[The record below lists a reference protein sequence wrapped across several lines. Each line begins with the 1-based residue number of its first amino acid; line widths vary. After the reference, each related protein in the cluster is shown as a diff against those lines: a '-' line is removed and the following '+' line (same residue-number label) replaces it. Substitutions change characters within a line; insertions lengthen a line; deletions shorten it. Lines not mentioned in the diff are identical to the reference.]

1 MLAHIIRENYAEET
15 AQRKFSPIPP
25 TSPYKCASLAMDR
38 HCLGNILDKVI
49 SHLADNHT
57 IRYMDILEAMS
68 TLQVPEWNTLFTL
81 EDEINKAVFMLNQE
95 GWTYLYP
102 YGFVP
107 FNYVNQYGNRCLEN
121 SVDIIEGKSPENLHI
136 TKYIL
141 SRSISFM
148 SELLGHMEYISKLY
162 TLGGIQQAC
171 SLFMAFHMQAFACAR
186 PETGFGEMDTHDL
199 VTEYFRLES
208 YVIKDF
214 QVLSRM
220 LNEEVTAGVWN
231 IYERVYNV
239 LNYSVPTY
247 GRMLLPA
254 MSMKNL
260 VATKNIILNA
270 RKLHGDVVNNQ
281 YAGDGPE
288 AAERHCS
295 LIGDAA
301 DLERIRFID
310 NNRTI
315 FLHHRGTKNGTMPGC
330 CVGVELR
337 KAPRLLVPAF
347 IGKDDTGMICLLFP
361 SARKVAALL
370 RNLYGMEAYDP
381 LVSLNTEENV
391 LMNPESLS
399 FPDVVTG
406 FLRERKPGIVSYCG
420 LTDVLTY
427 LKNGREDQSLLLG
440 GTCGDSGCNTGT
452 AGTANTVDPVNLFHK
467 IYLL

>member
-15 AQRKFSPIPP
+15 AQRKFFPIPP
-25 TSPYKCASLAMDR
+25 ASPYKCASLAMDR
-38 HCLGNILDKVI
+38 HCLGNIMDKVI
-49 SHLADNHT
+49 GHLADNHT
-57 IRYMDILEAMS
+57 IRYMNILEALS
-68 TLQVPEWNTLFTL
+68 TLQGPEWDTLFTL

-95 GWTYLYP
+95 RWTYLHP

-107 FNYVNQYGNRCLEN
+107 FNYVNQYGNRWLEN
-121 SVDIIEGKSPENLHI
+121 SVDIIEEKSPENPHI
-136 TKYIL
+136 AKYIL

-199 VTEYFRLES
+199 VTEYL
-208 YVIKDF
+208 
-214 QVLSRM
+214 
-220 LNEEVTAGVWN
+220 TASVWN
-231 IYERVYNV
+231 TYEKVCNV
-239 LNYSVPTY
+239 LRSSVPTY
-247 GRMLLPA
+247 GRMLLPGTNV
-254 MSMKNL
+254 KNL
-260 VATKNIILNA
+260 VAMKNIILNA

-281 YAGDGPE
+281 YAGDCPE

-361 SARKVAALL
+361 SARKIAALL

-381 LVSLNTEENV
+381 LVSLGMEENV

-420 LTDVLTY
+420 LTNVLAY

>member
-57 IRYMDILEAMS
+57 IRYMDILEALS

-102 YGFVP
+102 YGFIP
-107 FNYVNQYGNRCLEN
+107 FNYVKQYSNRWLEN
-121 SVDIIEGKSPENLHI
+121 GVDIIEEKSPENLHI

-162 TLGGIQQAC
+162 TLGGIQQAR

-186 PETGFGEMDTHDL
+186 PETGFGERDTHDL

-220 LNEEVTAGVWN
+220 LNEEVTASVWN

-247 GRMLLPA
+247 GRTLLPA

-295 LIGDAA
+295 LIDDAA
-301 DLERIRFID
+301 DLGRIMFID
-310 NNRTI
+310 NSRTI
-315 FLHHRGTKNGTMPGC
+315 FLHHRVTKNGTMPGC

-347 IGKDDTGMICLLFP
+347 LGKDDTGMIFP

>member
-1 MLAHIIRENYAEET
+1 
-15 AQRKFSPIPP
+15 
-25 TSPYKCASLAMDR
+25 
-38 HCLGNILDKVI
+38 
-49 SHLADNHT
+49 
-57 IRYMDILEAMS
+57 
-68 TLQVPEWNTLFTL
+68 
-81 EDEINKAVFMLNQE
+81 
-95 GWTYLYP
+95 
-102 YGFVP
+102 
-107 FNYVNQYGNRCLEN
+107 
-121 SVDIIEGKSPENLHI
+121 
-136 TKYIL
+136 
-141 SRSISFM
+141 M

-199 VTEYFRLES
+199 VTEYLRLES

-220 LNEEVTAGVWN
+220 LNEEVTTSVWN
-231 IYERVYNV
+231 TYEKVCTV
-239 LNYSVPTY
+239 LSYSVPTY
-247 GRMLLPA
+247 GRMLLPGTNV
-254 MSMKNL
+254 KNL
-260 VATKNIILNA
+260 VAMKNIILNA

-315 FLHHRGTKNGTMPGC
+315 FLHHRVTKNGTMPGC

-381 LVSLNTEENV
+381 LVSLAMEENV

-420 LTDVLTY
+420 LTNVLAY

>member
-25 TSPYKCASLAMDR
+25 TSPYTCASLAMDR
-38 HCLGNILDKVI
+38 HCLGNIMDKVI
-49 SHLADNHT
+49 GHLADNSP
-57 IRYMDILEAMS
+57 IRYTDIVEALS
-68 TLQVPEWNTLFTL
+68 TLQGPEWDTLFTL

-95 GWTYLYP
+95 RWPNLYP

-107 FNYVNQYGNRCLEN
+107 FNYVNQYGNRWLEN
-121 SVDIIEGKSPENLHI
+121 SVDILEEKSPENLHI

-148 SELLGHMEYISKLY
+148 SELLGNMEYISKLY

-171 SLFMAFHMQAFACAR
+171 SLFMAFPMQAFACAR
-186 PETGFGEMDTHDL
+186 PETGFGKMDIHDL
-199 VTEYFRLES
+199 VTEYLRLES
-208 YVIKDF
+208 YAIKDF

-220 LNEEVTAGVWN
+220 LNEEVATSVL
-231 IYERVYNV
+231 ITYDKVCSV

-247 GRMLLPA
+247 GNMLLPA
-254 MSMKNL
+254 RSMKNL
-260 VATKNIILNA
+260 VVMKNIILNA
-270 RKLHGDVVNNQ
+270 RKLHGDVVNYQ
-281 YAGDGPE
+281 YTGDGPE
-288 AAERHCS
+288 AAGRHCS

-310 NNRTI
+310 NHTI
-315 FLHHRGTKNGTMPGC
+315 FLHHRVTKNGTMPGC

-337 KAPRLLVPAF
+337 KAPRLRVPAF
-347 IGKDDTGMICLLFP
+347 IGKDGTGMICLLFP

-420 LTDVLTY
+420 LTSVLAY